1 MTERMKIRN
10 ASQSVSKEDL
20 RQLLLAVLEGADDV
34 EKPKETPIEHGEIKG
49 TTGDDCGIQL
59 TPTGAKVSDSVQL
72 FASCSCEY
80 RPEQR
85 SARPTVNF

>member
-34 EKPKETPIEHGEIKG
+34 EKPKETPIEHGEDQRDNGGLLRDPADPNRRKSFRL
-49 TTGDDCGIQL
+49 C
-59 TPTGAKVSDSVQL
+59 AVVCQL
-72 FASCSCEY
+72 FL
-80 RPEQR
+80 
-85 SARPTVNF
+85 